1 MTSSIPSSTH
11 GVDINAPNMWRLDT
25 PGTKGWK
32 RTARVDDP
40 KKYFMVSTDC
50 HANEPPD
57 LWEKRIDA
65 KYKERVPRIITDKE
79 GATARATGLT
89 GCAS

>member
-1 MTSSIPSSTH
+1 MND
-11 GVDINAPNMWRLDT
+11 VAINEENLWRLET
-25 PGTKGWK
+25 PGVEGWG

-57 LWEKRIDA
+57 LWVKRID
-65 KYKERVPRIITDKE
+65 KKLSLIHI
-79 GATARATGLT
+79 
-89 GCAS
+89 